1 MSAEYTNEFSDVNR
15 GEDSA
20 STKGQATAA
29 KVNGTGSSKQLIRD
43 ITFKA
48 RFRYNYGFDESFYNF
63 SLRYKDIWQD
73 KLFYV
78 DEKLVAEEE
87 ESTRPLSKAIKEVK
101 SSQLRLQDI
110 DGTKFSPSDIR
121 KYFEINASLVV
132 KAHKAGQTSDI
143 ALQFGS
149 TSNTS
154 EFLKRNTM
162 LANVGGHISCIRWLP
177 SSRKAETGEDIQYLA
192 VSVINSSSENSNNP
206 SLSIFNK
213 QTKSDSKDLNLAI
226 EIWQYNTRTQSLL
239 LYKFIVTSAFGAASE
254 IAWAP
259 ISVDEEQTVG
269 ILVGAFTDGRI
280 HVLKILSNSTQE
292 AEYLKLSSPSLSY
305 EQTKRRQNGTQHV
318 NDYVPATCFDFLG
331 DDKLVVGHVDG
342 SIAEYVFPHYSST
355 EGEME
360 SEPTIPSYV
369 KYLSDSAITTLT
381 VAQPSPGHYFLLV
394 NTSGSQS
401 LVLDYNNTQ
410 QGRVDLF
417 PINTLLKPIYNGCL
431 KILLV
436 CDGWEN
442 LSYTFLRHPH
452 EKPSSTLKLDGII
465 SSFHLSEYNAHPLV
479 LSGTTYGEIHILNIA
494 RKILN
499 GSKATNKLLVPL
511 RLWKLEIDTNDNTLL
526 LNGDLNVDKTDK
538 TTQMSVS
545 PPEMIIS
552 ALGWNESPRGSS
564 VYTAGTLSGLMI
576 LERLDPNY
584 SSL

>member
-1 MSAEYTNEFSDVNR
+1 MSEEYTNEFSEVNR
-15 GEDSA
+15 GENFA
-20 STKGQATAA
+20 STRGQASAA
-29 KVNGTGSSKQLIRD
+29 KVNGSGSTKQLIRD

-73 KLFYV
+73 KLFFV

-87 ESTRPLSKAIKEVK
+87 ESTRPLSKSMKEVK
-101 SSQLRLQDI
+101 SSQLRLQDME
-110 DGTKFSPSDIR
+110 GTKLSPSDIT
-121 KYFEINASLVV
+121 KHFQINNSLVV
-132 KAHKAGQTSDI
+132 KVHKASQTSEKS
-143 ALQFGS
+143 LQFGS
-149 TSNTS
+149 TTNIS

-162 LANVGGHISCIRWLP
+162 LANVGGHITCIRWLP
-177 SSRKAETGEDIQYLA
+177 STRNAESEGHIQYLA
-192 VSVINSSSENSNNP
+192 VSVINSSNENFNNP

-213 QTKSDSKDLNLAI
+213 TTSSDSKELSLAI
-226 EIWQYNTRTQSLL
+226 QIWQYNTVTENLL
-239 LYKFIVTSAFGAASE
+239 LYKLIVTSAFGAASE

-259 ISVDEEQTVG
+259 ISVNEEQVIG
-269 ILVGAFTDGRI
+269 ILVGIFTDGRI
-280 HVLKILSNSTQE
+280 HILKILSKSTHE
-292 AEYLKLSSPSLSY
+292 AEYFKLSNPSLSY
-305 EQTKRRQNGTQHV
+305 EQTKRRQNGAQQV

-331 DDKLVVGHVDG
+331 DDKIVVGHVDG

-360 SEPTIPSYV
+360 SDPAIPSYV

-381 VAQPSPGHYFLLV
+381 VAQPSSGHYFLLV

-410 QGRVDLF
+410 QGRVELF
-417 PINTLLKPIYNGCL
+417 PINTLLKPIYNGGL
-431 KILLV
+431 KVLLV

-465 SSFHLSEYNAHPLV
+465 SSFHLSEYNSHPLV

-511 RLWKLEIDTNDNTLL
+511 RLWKLEIDTNDNSLVL
-526 LNGDLNVDKTDK
+526 KGDLNIDTTDK
-538 TTQMSVS
+538 ATHMSVS

-552 ALGWNESPRGSS
+552 ALGWNESPKGSS

-576 LERLDPNY
+576 LERLDPQY
-584 SSL
+584 SRL